1 MILNKIRSWNKLS
14 ILGISL
20 MLLNNISCIDYED
33 NVNPN
38 EVTEEMME
46 ADNLK
51 TGAFF
56 SQMLRRVVIVNDGDK
71 LDSDYQIAQNLSH
84 DLYSGYIAAT
94 LGSTNHNGQ
103 YNFQEQWVNATFD
116 YAYTG
121 IMAPWQSIHKIA
133 TEQELPEVD
142 ALATIVKVEGMHRIA
157 DTFGPIPYVNYG
169 SSSLYDALDLV
180 YNKFFEELDNAIEV
194 LSNYVN
200 GNVDAKL
207 MSDYDCVYGGDVE
220 KWVKFANTLRLRLA
234 LRVSNVDPAL
244 AQTQAKAA
252 LTDPAGLMQSQDD
265 NMKQTPKRQYIAGGN
280 ENIYALLF
288 SWTGNAVL
296 SKEMERAYKNQALK
310 EGAAADAVTFNENSE
325 NCYLDP
331 RCEVLWFRPTPFDSL
346 TTSPLPTENLKKDFN
361 GVMNGETNVG
371 GSYLNRYSANRCI
384 LSSDAMNKDY
394 WWNLAREIVWMG
406 YAESLFLKAEAALRW
421 PSLVDE
427 TAEALYLKG
436 IKASMDYYEIDADKA
451 NEYISHLD
459 GVKAFAGSSKEEQ
472 LEQIITQKWIAV
484 FPNGNEGWAEVR
496 RTDYP
501 RYLLAPVN
509 GNNSN
514 GEVASGK
521 LIKRIN
527 YPNSESRNPNKPGN
541 VNQGSRVWW
550 DVADTM
556 NDRGQWHTPNNFR

>member
-1 MILNKIRSWNKLS
+1 MILNKILSWNKLS

-46 ADNLK
+46 VDNLK

-56 SQMLRRVVIVNDGDK
+56 SQMLRRVVIINDGDK

-234 LRVSNVDPAL
+234 IRVSYANPTL
-244 AQTQAKAA
+244 AEAQAKKSMENMFGFIESKAERAELSHNSLEYHHPLHEIAYNFNSGDCRPGATIVAYLNGLNDSRISSYFTAA
-252 LTDPAGLMQSQDD
+252 DDGEYHGVRIGITTSNMSNYQGNKISNLNINRASTPVVWMTAAESFFLRAEGALRGWAMGGDAKSLYEEAIALSFEQYGLPATDALSYAANASNTPQAYTDPVDG
-265 NMKQTPKRQYIAGGN
+265 T
-280 ENIYALLF
+280 
-288 SWTGNAVL
+288 
-296 SKEMERAYKNQALK
+296 
-310 EGAAADAVTFNENSE
+310 
-325 NCYLDP
+325 
-331 RCEVLWFRPTPFDSL
+331 
-346 TTSPLPTENLKKDFN
+346 
-361 GVMNGETNVG
+361 
-371 GSYLNRYSANRCI
+371 YSAGAV
-384 LSSDAMNKDY
+384 S
-394 WWNLAREIVWMG
+394 NLTVAWQEG
-406 YAESLFLKAEAALRW
+406 DEYAEK
-421 PSLVDE
+421 
-427 TAEALYLKG
+427 
-436 IKASMDYYEIDADKA
+436 
-451 NEYISHLD
+451 N
-459 GVKAFAGSSKEEQ
+459 
-472 LEQIITQKWIAV
+472 LERIITQKWIAM
-484 FPNGNEGWAEVR
+484 FPSTVEAWSEYR

-501 RYLLAPVN
+501 HLLPVVV
-509 GNNSN
+509 NNSGGTIDDTKAKIRRLWYPPSEYSGNRQYILEAVGMLGGPDN
-514 GEVASGK
+514 GATS
-521 LIKRIN
+521 L
-527 YPNSESRNPNKPGN
+527 
-541 VNQGSRVWW
+541 WW
-550 DVADTM
+550 DKKP
-556 NDRGQWHTPNNFR
+556 RP

>member
-1 MILNKIRSWNKLS
+1 MILNKIRSWNRLS

-234 LRVSNVDPAL
+234 IRVSYANPTL
-244 AQTQAKAA
+244 AEAQAKKSMENMFGFIESKAERAELSHNSLEYHHPLHEIAYNFNSGDCRPGATIVAYLNGLNDSRISSYFTTAGDGEYHGVRIGITTSNMSNYQGNKISNLNINRASTPVVWMTAA
-252 LTDPAGLMQSQDD
+252 ESFFLRAEGALRGWTMGGTAKSFYEQGVRMSFEENNAAGVDDYLADNTSTPGAFADNVGSDNYTFSSKVTPAWDD
-265 NMKQTPKRQYIAGGN
+265 NAD
-280 ENIYALLF
+280 F
-288 SWTGNAVL
+288 
-296 SKEMERAYKNQALK
+296 
-310 EGAAADAVTFNENSE
+310 EG
-325 NCYLDP
+325 
-331 RCEVLWFRPTPFDSL
+331 
-346 TTSPLPTENLKKDFN
+346 
-361 GVMNGETNVG
+361 
-371 GSYLNRYSANRCI
+371 
-384 LSSDAMNKDY
+384 
-394 WWNLAREIVWMG
+394 
-406 YAESLFLKAEAALRW
+406 
-421 PSLVDE
+421 
-427 TAEALYLKG
+427 
-436 IKASMDYYEIDADKA
+436 
-451 NEYISHLD
+451 
-459 GVKAFAGSSKEEQ
+459 Q
-472 LEQIITQKWIAV
+472 LERIITQKWIAIY
-484 FPNGNEGWAEVR
+484 PDGPEGWSEYRRTGYPEVIPVVRNSSNGTIDTELQVR
-496 RTDYP
+496 RLPYTRDEKI
-501 RYLLAPVN
+501 
-509 GNNSN
+509 NNAS
-514 GEVASGK
+514 GVASGISALGGQDTGGTK
-521 LIKRIN
+521 L
-527 YPNSESRNPNKPGN
+527 
-541 VNQGSRVWW
+541 WW
-550 DVADTM
+550 DK
-556 NDRGQWHTPNNFR
+556 RSR

>member
-1 MILNKIRSWNKLS
+1 MILNKILSWNKLS
-14 ILGISL
+14 FLGISL

-46 ADNLK
+46 VDNLK

-56 SQMLRRVVIVNDGDK
+56 SQMLRRVVIINDGDK

-207 MSDYDCVYGGDVE
+207 MSDYDCVYGGEV
-220 KWVKFANTLRLRLA
+220 
-234 LRVSNVDPAL
+234 
-244 AQTQAKAA
+244 
-252 LTDPAGLMQSQDD
+252 
-265 NMKQTPKRQYIAGGN
+265 RQH
-280 ENIYALLF
+280 
-288 SWTGNAVL
+288 T
-296 SKEMERAYKNQALK
+296 
-310 EGAAADAVTFNENSE
+310 
-325 NCYLDP
+325 
-331 RCEVLWFRPTPFDSL
+331 
-346 TTSPLPTENLKKDFN
+346 
-361 GVMNGETNVG
+361 
-371 GSYLNRYSANRCI
+371 
-384 LSSDAMNKDY
+384 
-394 WWNLAREIVWMG
+394 
-406 YAESLFLKAEAALRW
+406 
-421 PSLVDE
+421 
-427 TAEALYLKG
+427 
-436 IKASMDYYEIDADKA
+436 
-451 NEYISHLD
+451 
-459 GVKAFAGSSKEEQ
+459 AFASCYTCFICESHTGRSTGKEVDG
-472 LEQIITQKWIAV
+472 KH
-484 FPNGNEGWAEVR
+484 VR
-496 RTDYP
+496 LYR
-501 RYLLAPVN
+501 
-509 GNNSN
+509 
-514 GEVASGK
+514 K
-521 LIKRIN
+521 
-527 YPNSESRNPNKPGN
+527 
-541 VNQGSRVWW
+541 
-550 DVADTM
+550 
-556 NDRGQWHTPNNFR
+556 